1 MNNTIRNVQLTAVI
15 FVLAATIIAFF
26 LEVREMYFNRNISLA
41 DLLLMFIYIEVIGL
55 VRSYWE
61 TQSVRIIYPMII
73 AITALAR
80 YIILQDK
87 NDDPLTLVYLSIAIL
102 IISLATVVIRLRNS
116 KILKIDYRIA
126 EAKKIKF
133 SKNKNYKN
141 INNEN
146 ELLKKIINSRLE
158 EIIELLFNNCP
169 LVKNNVLNSKL
180 SLYFTGNGSKVLN
193 ENLLSFG
200 PEFDFVSEMS
210 TMDEFKKDLFDT
222 TINFH
227 SYNQKLQ
234 PSKSIIK
241 LENKGFFEKL
251 FEYFSRN

>member
-26 LEVREMYFNRNISLA
+26 LEVREMYFNRDISLA

-116 KILKIDYRIA
+116 KILKIDP
-126 EAKKIKF
+126 KK
-133 SKNKNYKN
+133 SKD
-141 INNEN
+141 I
-146 ELLKKIINSRLE
+146 
-158 EIIELLFNNCP
+158 
-169 LVKNNVLNSKL
+169 
-180 SLYFTGNGSKVLN
+180 
-193 ENLLSFG
+193 
-200 PEFDFVSEMS
+200 
-210 TMDEFKKDLFDT
+210 
-222 TINFH
+222 
-227 SYNQKLQ
+227 
-234 PSKSIIK
+234 
-241 LENKGFFEKL
+241 
-251 FEYFSRN
+251 